1 GGQEADQEPSRGEEG
16 GQAGPAAREEP
27 AGAPCGP
34 SRAGQEHRQEPAGR
48 PEGGR
53 PPAGRQAGRHATEE
67 EGDQGPGYST
77 VTHGRSCSSRFSPMP
92 ETSKSWRGW
101 VKGPQRSRYSRIRW
115 ARAGPMPG
123 RVWSKAASA
132 VFRLIRDRKSTR
144 LNSSHVKI
152 SYAVFC
158 LKKKTDNYDFSPTL
172 QGSTL
177 SILPFNPPPPHRR
190 MI

>member
-48 PEGGR
+48 PEGGG

-77 VTHGRSCSSRFSPMP
+77 VTHGRSCSSRFSPLP
-92 ETSKSWRGW
+92 ATSKGRRGW
-101 VKGPQRSRYSRIRW
+101 VKGPERARCSRNRL
-115 ARAGPMPG
+115 AKAGPMPDRG
-123 RVWSKAASA
+123 RGKVASE
-132 VFRLIRDRKSTR
+132 RI
-144 LNSSHVKI
+144 
-152 SYAVFC
+152 
-158 LKKKTDNYDFSPTL
+158 
-172 QGSTL
+172 
-177 SILPFNPPPPHRR
+177 
-190 MI
+190 